1 MICQVHRLGARQVAA
16 DLKQAFVYDHP
27 FQICTIVAATTQSS
41 CQGGVDDMLGL
52 RVKDELPDGDR
63 EIAMP
68 RHAKR
73 QRCDHAARAAN
84 GAADAGGKSAQGRRT
99 RSRRPSAAA
108 AEAVGSLQRRV
119 DALEAERARLLRC
132 CCGMASLYAE
142 MARTQAEM
150 ARAHAAM
157 ASSNAAVAKAQA
169 DMAERAAPV
178 LWRLLADDP
187 TAGALFAE
195 ASAQRGA

>member
-1 MICQVHRLGARQVAA
+1 MICQVHRFGARQVAA
-16 DLKQAFVYDHP
+16 DIKQAFVYDHP
-27 FQICTIVAATTQSS
+27 FRICAITAATDSPS
-41 CQGGVDDMLGL
+41 YPAGVDDMLGL
-52 RVKDELPDGDR
+52 RVKEELPDGD
-63 EIAMP
+63 EVIAMP

-73 QRCDHAARAAN
+73 RRGDPATRAAVIS
-84 GAADAGGKSAQGRRT
+84 GAADAGAPSAQGRRT
-99 RSRRPSAAA
+99 RCRRPSAAA
-108 AEAVGSLQRRV
+108 AEIMGSLQRRV

-178 LWRLLADDP
+178 LWRLLADDAA
-187 TAGALFAE
+187 AGALFSE
-195 ASAQRGA
+195 APAP